1 MASANEIKKGD
12 YVVFDG
18 EVYQV
23 LDKEHVA
30 MQQRRAVAKFKVRHL
45 KTGKVVE
52 RSVLALNE
60 VEVPEDVRKEK
71 AVFIYARGE
80 EYWFHEAGNP
90 GKRFSLPESL
100 IGDEVQF
107 LKSKMEVQTL
117 VYKDEILGVS
127 LPIKAEYEVVE
138 APPAIKGAT
147 AAGGNKQAKI
157 DTGATVNVPMFI
169 EIGDRIVVNTE
180 TGEYAGKAE

>member
-12 YVVFDG
+12 YVIFDR

-60 VEVPEDVRKEK
+60 VETPEDVRKEK
-71 AVFIYARGE
+71 AVFIYARGGE
-80 EYWFHEAGNP
+80 CWFHKVGSPAD
-90 GKRFSLPESL
+90 RFSLPESL
-100 IGDEVQF
+100 IGDKIKF
-107 LKSKMEVQTL
+107 LKSKMEVETL
-117 VYKDEILGVS
+117 VYGDEILGVS
-127 LPIKAEYEVVE
+127 LPIKMEYEVTE

-147 AAGGNKQAKI
+147 AAGGNKQVKI

-169 EIGDRIVVNTE
+169 ETGDKIIVNTE
-180 TGEYAGKAE
+180 TGDYAGKI